1 MLNKEIILVTGNSCW
16 WKEKK
21 FRRESAIFLN
31 KQRVQGWRL
40 KQKLFVEKKIN
51 SVDTRIFHKYI
62 LVKS

>member
-21 FRRESAIFLN
+21 FRRESAVLLKN
-31 KQRVQGWRL
+31 QRVKGWRL
-40 KQKLFVEKKIN
+40 KQKVFVEKKIK